1 MAFLTHII
9 SLFQYHKYR
18 NHVNVPADLKQSLQE
33 QLRRIQEDEGGEE
46 LFTEEREVFGTHTE
60 YIKDQQKKRRSSI
73 AQIDAIAELENLLRQ
88 VKSRP
93 PNFTLR
99 IQDGSYAITN
109 TIHTDPMAKP
119 EVEGDVHSS
128 GRAKQQIKTIRTE
141 SMLFKLRNLLV
152 GCSKGQV
159 RPKKE
164 TVVIMDQVNIALSP
178 GKMYLVLGAP
188 GCGKSTLLKMIANNL
203 YTSPN
208 HVFGGTV
215 SISAVAANDPGI
227 YWSNL
232 VGYID
237 QIDRLHPYLT
247 VHETAEFAW
256 RCRTGGTHR
265 RPYFGTGPE
274 VDALIAQLDEKLV
287 TVHKILD
294 ILGLARV
301 QDTFVGD
308 ASTVRGVSGGEKKR
322 VTVAEMLV
330 MTAPVL
336 CCDEISTGLD
346 AATTF
351 DITRTLAAATRLT
364 ESIKIVSLLQPPPET
379 VANFDELILLC
390 EGKII
395 YFGPV
400 EEVVGYFNS
409 LGYVIPERM
418 DVADWLQAVPTKEGW
433 IYLEGVD
440 ANAPDPALKTQHLTP
455 EQFRERFHASDLGKS
470 LMDVVQGPTDMEAR
484 DMIQQMAQ
492 VKFHNTTY
500 QSLKLV
506 MQRELLLFWRDKPA
520 IKAKIM
526 QNTIMGVIVG
536 TLFFQSDSPQDLVGV
551 IFQSMFFSAIGAMT
565 LVVTQFPA
573 RSIFYKQQDARFF
586 PTWTVCIVWI
596 FLEWAAHL
604 SHSQWHRFLRVLF
617 CRGAVC
623 CGTEFR
629 RDTLWIDRCR
639 VLWIAGLLF
648 GRPSAQR
655 RRSHRGELL
664 RFLGHSLYGLLDI
677 GIVFQHLFRLCSD
690 HQFGASADGGHG
702 NHARLVLW
710 LYGATRCHSGLL
722 HLDLLDQLLRLV
734 VPRLDCQ

>member
-1 MAFLTHII
+1 MDVPHSIAFFLSIC
-9 SLFQYHKYR
+9 YR

-33 QLRRIQEDEGGEE
+33 QLRRIEQDEGGEE
-46 LFTEEREVFGTHTE
+46 LFTEEYQVFGTHTE
-60 YIKDQQKKRRSSI
+60 FIQDQQKKRRSSI
-73 AQIDAIAELENLLRQ
+73 AQIDAVAELSHTLQQL
-88 VKSRP
+88 KSRP

-99 IQDGSYAITN
+99 IRNGSYTVTN
-109 TIHTDPMAKP
+109 TVHTDPTAGTA
-119 EVEGDVHSS
+119 EGEGDVHAS

-141 SMLFKLRNLLV
+141 SIFFKLINLIV
-152 GCSKGQV
+152 GCAKGQV

-164 TVVIMDQVNIALSP
+164 TVVIMDQVNVALSP

-203 YTSPN
+203 HTSPN
-208 HVFGGTV
+208 HVVGGTV
-215 SISAVAANDPGI
+215 SVSTVTANDPGV

-247 VHETAEFAW
+247 VQETAEFAW

-274 VDALIAQLDEKLV
+274 IDALIAQLDAQLV
-287 TVHKILD
+287 TVNKILD
-294 ILGLARV
+294 VLGLSRV
-301 QDTFVGD
+301 HDTFVGD

-379 VANFDELILLC
+379 VANFDEVIVLC

-395 YFGPV
+395 FFGPV
-400 EEVVGYFNS
+400 EEVVGHFNR

-440 ANAPDPALKTQHLTP
+440 AEAPDPAFKARHLTP
-455 EQFRERFHASDLGKS
+455 EQFRERFHASELGKS

-492 VKFHNTTY
+492 VKFHNSSF

-520 IKAKIM
+520 IKAKVM
-526 QNTIMGVIVG
+526 QNTIMGIIVG
-536 TLFFQSDSPQDLVGV
+536 TLFFQSKSPQDLVGV
-551 IFQSMFFSAIGAMT
+551 IFQSMFYAAIGAMT

-586 PTWTVCIVWI
+586 PTWTVRTLYILLKCYCV
-596 FLEWAAHL
+596 FYMFHVHLAH
-604 SHSQWHRFLRVLF
+604 
-617 CRGAVC
+617 
-623 CGTEFR
+623 
-629 RDTLWIDRCR
+629 
-639 VLWIAGLLF
+639 
-648 GRPSAQR
+648 
-655 RRSHRGELL
+655 
-664 RFLGHSLYGLLDI
+664 
-677 GIVFQHLFRLCSD
+677 
-690 HQFGASADGGHG
+690 
-702 NHARLVLW
+702 
-710 LYGATRCHSGLL
+710 
-722 HLDLLDQLLRLV
+722 
-734 VPRLDCQ
+734 